1 MNAVETEIRVMV
13 IGFGNPLRGDDGVGW
28 VAAQQLAERVD
39 AEHVVAL
46 AVHQLT
52 PELAEPISGVELVIF
67 VDASE
72 KSDPGKLDAEWIEP
86 VDAAGSA
93 TTHHFTPAR
102 LLGLARQLYGRSPR
116 AELFTIGGADFGH
129 REELSAKVS
138 HACDLL
144 VEQLEWIVNRAA
156 SKG

>member
-39 AEHVVAL
+39 TEHVVTL

-52 PELAEPISGVELVIF
+52 PELAEPISRVELVIF

-72 KSDPGKLDAEWIEP
+72 TSDPGQLSAEWIEP
-86 VDAAGSA
+86 VEPAASA
-93 TTHHFTPAR
+93 MTHQLTPNR
-102 LLGLARQLYGRSPR
+102 LLGLARQLYGRCPR

-129 REELSAKVS
+129 REELSATVS

-144 VEQLEWIVNRAA
+144 VRQLEWIVNR
-156 SKG
+156 SLQRG